1 MENTDLEQVCAIE
14 NESFSQPWSKN
25 DFIKSIENEKSIY
38 LVIDID
44 GIIAG
49 YCGMLGVIDEGQIN
63 NVAVKS
69 DFRNKGIGYLMLE
82 KLLEYGK
89 NQNLVSFTLE
99 VRISNIAAITLYHKL
114 GFVDIGIRKKYY
126 EKPKEDA
133 LIMWKY

>member
-14 NESFSQPWSKN
+14 NENFSQPWSID
-25 DFIKSIENEKSIY
+25 DFIKSIKNEKNIY
-38 LVIDID
+38 LVTDID
-44 GIIAG
+44 GVIVG
-49 YCGMLGVIDEGQIN
+49 YCGMWGVIDEGQIN

-69 DFRNKGIGYLMLE
+69 DFRNKGIGYMMLE
-82 KLLEYGK
+82 KLLKYGK
-89 NQNLVSFTLE
+89 LQNLVSFTLE
-99 VRISNIAAITLYHKL
+99 VRVSNISAITLYHKL